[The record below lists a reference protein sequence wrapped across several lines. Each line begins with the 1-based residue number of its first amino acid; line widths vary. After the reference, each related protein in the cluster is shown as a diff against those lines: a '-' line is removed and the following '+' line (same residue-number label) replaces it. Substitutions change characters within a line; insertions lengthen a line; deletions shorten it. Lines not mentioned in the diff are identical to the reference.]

1 MNKNVEMAK
10 KISKIGSEA
19 FQKLENLQ
27 IPPYP
32 KYYHDTFMDILV
44 DSNDSEMVDLSKK
57 YKYLFS
63 DEETDLNLKD
73 SCFKITKD
81 SILEFEQ
88 SNINLKNISN
98 ENIIDIDEIKK
109 EPSNIN
115 ATKILAGFN
124 TFQQQILKELDN
136 ADETITRLKL
146 EIEKLERE
154 SNIDPLTKTYNRR
167 ALMKDLGEIITV
179 GKEKNLD
186 MQFIIFDADDFKNI
200 NDTFG
205 HIAGDKTL
213 IFMTRLIENS
223 IRKGV
228 RVYRY
233 GGEEFVVLLN
243 RSELENCKKIVQRII
258 KNTDESKLLY
268 RGNTIHLTLSAGIT
282 NHKQNDTVET
292 IINRA
297 DEALYNAKAD
307 GKNCLRVGM

>member
-268 RGNTIHLTLSAGIT
+268 KGNTIHLTLSAGIT

>member
-1 MNKNVEMAK
+1 MNKNKEMAK
-10 KISKIGSEA
+10 KISTIGDEA
-19 FQKLENLQ
+19 FEKLKSLQ

-32 KYYHDTFMDILV
+32 KYYHNTFMDILIE
-44 DSNDSEMVDLSKK
+44 SNDTDIVDLSEK

-63 DEETDLNLKD
+63 NEDTDLILKE
-73 SCFKITKD
+73 SCFHITKE
-81 SILEFEQ
+81 SISEFEK
-88 SNINLKNISN
+88 SNINLKNISS
-98 ENIIDIDEIKK
+98 ENIIDIDGIKK
-109 EPSNIN
+109 EPNNIHM
-115 ATKILAGFN
+115 TQILAGFN
-124 TFQQQILKELDN
+124 TFQQQILKELDD

-167 ALMKDLGEIITV
+167 ALIKDLEEITTV
-179 GKEKNLD
+179 GEDRTLD

-205 HIAGDKTL
+205 HVAGDKTL

-243 RSELENCKKIVQRII
+243 RSELENCEKIVQRVI

-268 RGNTIHLTLSAGIT
+268 RGDTIHLTLSAGIT
-282 NHKQNDTVET
+282 NHKKGDTVES
-292 IINRA
+292 IIERA
-297 DEALYNAKAD
+297 DKALYIAKAD
-307 GKNCLRVGM
+307 GKNCYRIGK

>member
-1 MNKNVEMAK
+1 MNKNKEMAK
-10 KISKIGSEA
+10 KISTIGDEA
-19 FQKLENLQ
+19 FEKLKSLQ

-32 KYYHDTFMDILV
+32 KYYHNTFMDILIE
-44 DSNDSEMVDLSKK
+44 SNDTDIVDLSEK

-63 DEETDLNLKD
+63 NEDTDLILKE
-73 SCFKITKD
+73 SCFHITKE
-81 SILEFEQ
+81 SISEFEK

-98 ENIIDIDEIKK
+98 ENIIDIDGIKK
-109 EPSNIN
+109 EPNNIHM
-115 ATKILAGFN
+115 TQILAGFN
-124 TFQQQILKELDN
+124 TFQQQILKELDD

-167 ALMKDLGEIITV
+167 ALIKDLEEITTV
-179 GKEKNLD
+179 GEDRTLD

-205 HIAGDKTL
+205 HVAGDKTL

-243 RSELENCKKIVQRII
+243 RSELENCEKIVQRVI

-268 RGNTIHLTLSAGIT
+268 RGDTIHLTLSAGIT
-282 NHKQNDTVET
+282 NHKKGDTVES
-292 IINRA
+292 IIERA
-297 DEALYNAKAD
+297 DKALYIAKAD
-307 GKNCLRVGM
+307 GKNCYRIGK